1 MSGLFS
7 FPQKVLFK
15 HCDPAGIV
23 FYPRYFE
30 MMNDCIEAFF
40 SDALDAPWETLHI
53 DAATPTVAI
62 DTTFRSPS
70 HHGDYLDIA
79 LAVSRVGK
87 TSLGLYLHAR
97 CSGQSRFEATS
108 TLVYVNSKGRPQPWP
123 DTLRDALIQFL
134 GGDN

>member
-1 MSGLFS
+1 MNRTFS

-40 SDALDAPWETLHI
+40 SDALAAPWEVLHV

-62 DTTFRSPS
+62 ETTFGSPS
-70 HHGDYLDIA
+70 HHGDHLDIS
-79 LAVSRVGK
+79 LRVTRLGN
-87 TSLGLYLHAR
+87 TSLGLHLHAL
-97 CSGQSRFEATS
+97 CKGKSRFEATM
-108 TLVYVNSKGRPQPWP
+108 TLVYVNSQGRPQEWS
-123 DTLRDALIQFL
+123 DTLRGTLIQFL
-134 GGDN
+134 GDDI

>member
-1 MSGLFS
+1 MSRTFS

-40 SDALDAPWETLHI
+40 SDALKSPWETLHI

-79 LAVSRVGK
+79 LAVLRVGN
-87 TSLGLYLHAR
+87 TSLGLRLHAQ
-97 CSGQSRFEATS
+97 CNGHSRFEAAM
-108 TLVYVNSKGRPQPWP
+108 TLVYVNRQGRPQQWP
-123 DTLRDALIQFL
+123 DTLRRALIQFL
-134 GGDN
+134 GDDT